1 MIRIAFYGKGGIGKS
16 TTVSNL
22 SEYWAGR
29 WMTVLQIGGDPN
41 AVSTMSLRGAAALP
55 SVMEMVRR
63 REPFELEDVIY
74 VRETKSGGRIMPPLC
89 RSENAYSSSAR

>member
-29 WMTVLQIGGDPN
+29 GMTVLQIGCDPK
-41 AVSTMSLRGAAALP
+41 ADSTLSLRGGVKLP

-63 REPFELEDVIY
+63 REPFGLDEVIF
-74 VRETKSGGRIMPPLC
+74 VKETAGGGRIIC
-89 RSENAYSSSAR
+89 A